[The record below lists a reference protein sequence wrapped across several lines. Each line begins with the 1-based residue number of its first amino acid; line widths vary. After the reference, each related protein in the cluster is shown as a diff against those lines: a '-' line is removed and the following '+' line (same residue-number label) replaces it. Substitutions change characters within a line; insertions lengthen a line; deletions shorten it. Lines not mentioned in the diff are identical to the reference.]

1 MKLKRAFLFGTMVWV
16 AAFVVISVLMF
27 TPWFKDSQ
35 TRIQAGWWILEVPA
49 VLLMAKW
56 YFKMDPPTIKKGFL
70 LGVLGLIVGV
80 ILDAVITV
88 PFFVKSYAVFYTN
101 WLMYVGFVW
110 GIILTTYAGYEF
122 DATFSKPNLTE
133 ENK

>member
-1 MKLKRAFLFGTMVWV
+1 ME
-16 AAFVVISVLMF
+16 
-27 TPWFKDSQ
+27 
-35 TRIQAGWWILEVPA
+35 ILA
-49 VLLMAKW
+49 VLLMSKW

-70 LGVLGLIVGV
+70 LGVIGLVFGTFLDIV
-80 ILDAVITV
+80 IIV

-110 GIILTTYAGYEF
+110 TIILTTYAGYEF

-133 ENK
+133 EKQ